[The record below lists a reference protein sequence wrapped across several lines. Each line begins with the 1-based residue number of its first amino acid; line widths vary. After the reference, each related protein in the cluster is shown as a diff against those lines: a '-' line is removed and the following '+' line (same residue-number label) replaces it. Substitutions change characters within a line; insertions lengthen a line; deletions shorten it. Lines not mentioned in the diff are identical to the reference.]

1 MQNYVNLNI
10 DYVNFNRG
18 GGGGGGG
25 GVKGD
30 GGLGGGLSLGL
41 GGGEKGE
48 KGEKNRKS
56 EEINNNTQNVNNG
69 GVVYK
74 TIVMPF
80 YIPLVDYVILNDFF
94 IEIIDS
100 LSNNQVLGEGKIRKY
115 RLNGPPTNY
124 DMFIETEKENVY
136 HVKKRGIMMRVKV
149 SGDQYKT
156 IVKMLT
162 SLNDGGVSASRH
174 DHNINT
180 HTNTHT
186 NTHNNTHTNVHN
198 VLIKKKTGF
207 FSWLACFRA
216 V

>member
-18 GGGGGGG
+18 GG
-25 GVKGD
+25 VNGD
-30 GGLGGGLSLGL
+30 DGLGGGLSLGL

-56 EEINNNTQNVNNG
+56 GEINNNAQKTNNTINTINTNHG
-69 GVVYK
+69 ELVYK

-124 DMFIETEKENVY
+124 DMFVETEKENVY

-162 SLNDGGVSASRH
+162 SLNDGGVGVGVGSSSRDNT
-174 DHNINT
+174 DHNVHNV
-180 HTNTHT
+180 
-186 NTHNNTHTNVHN
+186 HNNNRN